1 MRQTTKDRKE
11 QIIAAAL
18 SLIRESG
25 LKNLTIKHLSQQV
38 GISEQAIYR
47 HYDNKA
53 SILTALILHF
63 NQTLS
68 TSIKQLVHKNNNV
81 LITISKIIMAHL
93 IYFTERPEMAAL
105 VYPEEVF
112 RAEPLIRPQIEATIE
127 KRIQTITDMVEK
139 AQQNNSIKSDLNPE
153 NVALIVFGAIRILI
167 TNWRFSGFSYDLL
180 EKGKSLIDDLCL
192 MLKP

>member
-1 MRQTTKDRKE
+1 MRQATKNRKQ
-11 QIIAAAL
+11 QIITAAL

-47 HYDNKA
+47 HFDSKA
-53 SILTALILHF
+53 AILTALILQF

-68 TSIKQLVHKNNNV
+68 AMLQDVAKGKNILMN
-81 LITISKIIMAHL
+81 ISEIIMTHL
-93 IYFTERPEMAAL
+93 AYFNRHPEMAAL

-127 KRIQTITDMVEK
+127 KRIHTISGMVRQ
-139 AQQNNSIKSDLNPE
+139 AQQNRSINQSYNPD

-167 TNWRFSGFSYDLL
+167 TNWRFSGFSFDLI
-180 EKGKSLIDDLCL
+180 ERGNSLTNDICS
-192 MLKP
+192 MLKT

>member
-1 MRQTTKDRKE
+1 MRQTTKDRKQ

-47 HYDNKA
+47 HFDNKA
-53 SILTALILHF
+53 AILTALILQF

-68 TSIKQLVHKNNNV
+68 AMLKDVATSKNI
-81 LITISKIIMAHL
+81 LINISGIIMTHL
-93 IYFTERPEMAAL
+93 AYFNEHPEMAAL

-127 KRIQTITDMVEK
+127 KRIRTISGMVRL
-139 AQQNNSIKSDLNPE
+139 AQKKRDINP
-153 NVALIVFGAIRILI
+153 NYNPDNIALIVFGAIRILI
-167 TNWRFSGFSYDLL
+167 TNWRFSGFSFDLI
-180 EKGKSLIDDLCL
+180 EKGNSLTNDLCS
-192 MLKP
+192 MLKA

>member
-1 MRQTTKDRKE
+1 MRQTTKNRKD

-47 HYDNKA
+47 HYDNKT

-68 TSIKQLVHKNNNV
+68 ASLQNV
-81 LITISKIIMAHL
+81 AHNKDILLNISAIIMSHL
-93 IYFTERPEMAAL
+93 AYFNDHPEMAAL

-127 KRIQTITDMVEK
+127 KRIQTIATMVKK
-139 AQQNNSIKSDLNPE
+139 AQQNNSIKSDFNPD
-153 NVALIVFGAIRILI
+153 NIALIVFGSIRILI
-167 TNWRFSGFSYDLL
+167 TNWRFSGFSFDLM
-180 EKGKSLIDDLCL
+180 EKGESLTDDLCS